1 MKTIA
6 KIIEARGGME
16 SLKTNGSLRIEN
28 GRLLP
33 LVVEYAGQGP
43 RGHDLDSV
51 AHVTTI
57 NDDTAY
63 DPEMEFE
70 IDPTGKWLPVSIRQ
84 DPVDFRRVAVWVTDR
99 RVQLAPA
106 YVRELERFARM
117 WDRNLRA
124 QGFLEAVEAKSPPTK
139 TPSE

>member
-43 RGHDLDSV
+43 RGHDLISV
-51 AHVTTI
+51 AHTYTQ
-57 NDDTAY
+57 DGDLFY
-63 DPEMEFE
+63 DPELEFE
-70 IDPTGKWLPVSIRQ
+70 VDAAGNWLPVSIRQ

-99 RVQLAPA
+99 RVQLVPA
-106 YVRELERFARM
+106 YVRELEQFARM